1 MTHSLPQ
8 GYRLQAGST
17 AERSLLVKF
26 MQHTYEEL
34 YPGGNFS
41 HLTQTVE
48 QYCSSDTPIW
58 WVEHGAAENTRLSG
72 RANRQPVGCLWLGNA
87 IAQATGERYAYIFLL
102 YVMPDHRR
110 QGIGAALIDC
120 AEDWAK
126 ARGDRQIGLQV
137 FETNQPA
144 LNLYRSL
151 GYQTESLG
159 MVKPL

>member
-1 MTHSLPQ
+1 
-8 GYRLQAGST
+8 
-17 AERSLLVKF
+17 
-26 MQHTYEEL
+26 MQRTYEEL

-58 WVEHGAAENTRLSG
+58 WVEGETSEDAPLPSG
-72 RANRQPVGCLWLGNA
+72 RAIRHPIGCLWLGNA
-87 IAQATGERYAYIFLL
+87 IAQTTGERYAYIFLL
-102 YVMPDHRR
+102 YVLPEHRR
-110 QGIGAALIDC
+110 QGIGAALVRC

-137 FETNQPA
+137 FETNQSA
-144 LNLYRSL
+144 LNLYRAL